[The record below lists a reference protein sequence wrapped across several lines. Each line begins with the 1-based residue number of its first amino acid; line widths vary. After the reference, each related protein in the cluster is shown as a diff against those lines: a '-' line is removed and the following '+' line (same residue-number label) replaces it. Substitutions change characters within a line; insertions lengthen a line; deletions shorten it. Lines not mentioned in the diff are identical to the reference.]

1 MVAAHAVAGTIGATG
16 GERRMGS
23 SLVGLGLGLGH
34 LGFAHMGS
42 GHLLL

>member
-1 MVAAHAVAGTIGATG
+1 MVTVDAVAGTIGARG

-23 SLVGLGLGLGH
+23 SLVGLGLGLGR

-42 GHLLL
+42 SHLLL